1 MLKPKANIIPN
12 SVDDKA
18 ISIKI
23 RNKTGIPQ
31 IMSTCNIKG
40 DFGKCNK
47 EKVLKTGKGETKLIC
62 RR

>member
-1 MLKPKANIIPN
+1 M
-12 SVDDKA
+12 DDKA

-23 RNKTGIPQ
+23 RNKIRILQ
-31 IMSTCNIKG
+31 ITSTCNIKG

-47 EKVLKTGKGETKLIC
+47 EKVLKTGKGEAKLIC